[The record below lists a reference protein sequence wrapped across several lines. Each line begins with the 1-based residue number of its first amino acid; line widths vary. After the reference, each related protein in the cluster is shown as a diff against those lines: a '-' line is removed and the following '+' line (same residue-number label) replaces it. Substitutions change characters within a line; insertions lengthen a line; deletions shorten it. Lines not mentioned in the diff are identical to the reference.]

1 MIFENI
7 KLFPIILSILLTL
20 FVIYFFYVYIKN
32 NKNILSLIFL
42 SISIIFIVIALFS
55 PRYWTYNQ
63 QTTQEW
69 WNILFVMDVSK
80 SMNVYDVWFDKNII
94 SRLDV
99 QKLMIHQFIENNIWN
114 NYSLFAFAW
123 ETLELLPFTD
133 DTWLF
138 KTILNGVDQNN
149 ISKYWS
155 DFDWLFQII
164 SNYVETQENA
174 WTIVIFTDGWEIEN
188 ISLPQSLIQKIDKYN
203 SQVILVWIWSQEW
216 WYILDGEDLFWRPV
230 YKVYNWNKV
239 LSKINVSWINK
250 ISKKYDFE
258 SWIINSNKDLDS
270 IEYLINWEIN
280 KQEFKK
286 NISLSR
292 DISYIFIILFTIFFS
307 LFLIT
312 ENKKTK

>member
-239 LSKINVSWINK
+239 LSKINISWINK

>member
-138 KTILNGVDQNN
+138 QTILNGVDQNN